1 MVAQVK
7 LNRQND
13 NGDVVVQVKL
23 ERNGGTETLMT
34 WVDKKKGLAVGSK
47 ITLKENKNV
56 LWTVKEMYKES
67 YSKLLH
73 TNWNNNI

>member
-13 NGDVVVQVKL
+13 NGDVVQVKL

-34 WVDKKKGLAVGSK
+34 WVNKKKGLAVGSR
-47 ITLKENKNV
+47 ITLKEDKNV
-56 LWTVKEMYKES
+56 LWTVTEMYNES
-67 YSKLLH
+67 RSKLLH
-73 TNWNNNI
+73 THWNNNI